1 MSQLNEILKDYTSE
15 KVTLRKDDKSEALD
29 FCWPVVEEILK
40 YVKIKDTRFAGMEIQ
55 RKGSYYERC
64 KVGEPDEFD
73 LMLVIK
79 DLELDGVYEFIH
91 DGMSKPPTGFTRVMM
106 ANSREMLS
114 ASRVKSVF
122 ANLVRRAIREL
133 KCEGFVEASSHGPAV
148 KLLITN
154 YSDGKS
160 YSIDL
165 VPAIKD
171 KTWPED
177 ANEWISRERD
187 WPKEELVDEI
197 WQDGC
202 HLVAKFPRGIT
213 VPEHEKEFLWRYS
226 FSGAEKKLFLKGGQG
241 EAGSCSKQVLRILK
255 ALKDELQLHPLTSY
269 HLKTIFFYE
278 CEQNPHHNWSF
289 NCLGERFMDLLQRLQ
304 DCLSIRSCPHYFI
317 SKLNLFETFSEQRCR
332 ELNGKIQRIQIDPCR
347 ALSHLMK

>member
-1 MSQLNEILKDYTSE
+1 MSE
-15 KVTLRKDDKSEALD
+15 
-29 FCWPVVEEILK
+29 
-40 YVKIKDTRFAGMEIQ
+40 
-55 RKGSYYERC
+55 
-64 KVGEPDEFD
+64 
-73 LMLVIK
+73 
-79 DLELDGVYEFIH
+79 
-91 DGMSKPPTGFTRVMM
+91 PPTGFTRVMM
-106 ANSREMLS
+106 GNSRGMLS

-177 ANEWISRERD
+177 ANEWISRQRG
-187 WPKEELVDEI
+187 WPKQDLVDEI

-332 ELNGKIQRIQIDPCR
+332 ELTGKIQLIQIDPCR